1 MSISDRLDEIEA
13 RTVRA
18 REGRQIDRYM
28 VLDVDAPAMLAALRA
43 VLDRHKPYPDT
54 GMGWRDDNTYGYVGA
69 VCDACGT
76 PDEYGAPWPCS
87 TVRAVQAAL
96 GEGS

>member
-18 REGRQIDRYM
+18 REGRITDRYRL
-28 VLDVDAPAMLAALRA
+28 LDVDAPAMLAALRA
-43 VLDRHKPYPDT
+43 VLDLHAEFYYDGPNCSQCMYID
-54 GMGWRDDNTYGYVGA
+54 GDDVE
-69 VCDACGT
+69 
-76 PDEYGAPWPCS
+76 PEPWPCP